1 MPRNKDLNADNSDDD
16 IDIVQSSQKINL
28 SHAEKKQLFSLVK
41 IDHCLWD
48 KRSQLYKKGTAK
60 RKLAWDEFD
69 KMFGLEDGRAKK
81 IFELARMNRRK
92 TLQAIKLT
100 PSSSGKVKVGEI
112 EFDSELS
119 FLDQIEKENTI
130 SSSDAIED
138 IVSDEEVKPR
148 LSKQL
153 SEGSRSLL
161 RKMKQEVPEEGVTV
175 SRKKR
180 KITSSEGIL
189 EAIEKNDKLL
199 AS

>member
-1 MPRNKDLNADNSDDD
+1 RDIHREQRVLPLGGNIMPRNKDLNADNSDDD

-60 RKLAWDEFD
+60 RKLAWDGFD

-100 PSSSGKVKVGEI
+100 PSGSGKVKVGEI

-138 IVSDEEVKPR
+138 IVSDEE
-148 LSKQL
+148 
-153 SEGSRSLL
+153 
-161 RKMKQEVPEEGVTV
+161 
-175 SRKKR
+175 
-180 KITSSEGIL
+180 
-189 EAIEKNDKLL
+189 
-199 AS
+199 